1 MHEIKDLKKE
11 NKTVRLE
18 VTEMEK
24 LEKEK
29 ILLIDDWAFKV
40 ENTQEL
46 DCNKCNEFTHL
57 QSKCDEL
64 YAEYLTSN
72 NAFNDKQNNKIAF
85 FDESPPKR
93 H

>member
-1 MHEIKDLKKE
+1 MHKIKDLKKE

-40 ENTQEL
+40 ENTQE
-46 DCNKCNEFTHL
+46 
-57 QSKCDEL
+57 
-64 YAEYLTSN
+64 
-72 NAFNDKQNNKIAF
+72 
-85 FDESPPKR
+85 
-93 H
+93 